1 MNQQKIGELYLS
13 AMLAQLRTEGYS
25 IFVVKGAV
33 FHLSSLPVFS
43 DPDPF
48 CSFLQETFL
57 R

>member
-1 MNQQKIGELYLS
+1 
-13 AMLAQLRTEGYS
+13 MLAQLRTEGYS